1 MTAFSLSHYAGAVLN
16 TKKEHSYFRYFETN
30 TRELIHPQQTC
41 FIAIKG
47 KQFDGHN
54 FILQAFEKGVH
65 NFVVQKEE
73 VVKTLPVNYIVV
85 ENSIDFFQECV
96 AEYRKQFNI
105 PVIGITGSNG
115 KTIVKE
121 WLCDVLQAL
130 YKVTKSPKSYNSQ
143 IGVPLSVQE
152 LSTNTEIAVFE
163 AGISEKNEM
172 QKLAK
177 IIQPT
182 LAVLTNIGTAHQENF
197 DTYQEKL
204 FEKLSLSQHS
214 EVLFYYADDF
224 LQENIP
230 QYPHLPQKIISTGT
244 NENCVVRI
252 THIHTGVTHSECTLT
267 FQQKTYIFQI
277 PFTDEVSIKN
287 ASLVIAICLYLNIPA
302 EILQR
307 ELLDLQPVSM
317 RLEWITAHPSIT
329 ILNDTYSS
337 DLVSIRQAV
346 QTLLQ
351 SKGNPRKIAVLT
363 DLDYKSADVKQVHQE
378 VIRFLQSIAI
388 DKVFLAGTHF
398 FDLKPELQDPRFEF
412 YASVQDLEEHL
423 PIQDLYNS
431 VVLLKGARKYSLEQ
445 FIPKITESAHPTYL
459 KINLNALA
467 DNIRYFRR
475 LINPETKIMAMVK
488 AFSYGGGTWEIAQE
502 LAYQQVD
509 YLAVAYTDEA
519 VFLRKK
525 GIRIPILV
533 MNAIPQD
540 IQRCIDC
547 DIEVQIHCFEQLE
560 QFSTII
566 DVKKPLSVHLKTD
579 TGMHR
584 LGFLPQQFGQV
595 LDFLQNKKTQ
605 FEVKGILTH
614 LAAADNPEHDAYTQK
629 QIEIFSSLVA
639 LCKQFYPDVLA
650 HALNTSGV
658 LRFKHAQ
665 CNMVRLGIGMY
676 GISPTLQEYGFEEI
690 MSLHSKIVAIQ
701 QYQEIVSIG
710 YNRSEYTKQ
719 KNSKIAT
726 LPIGYGD
733 GISRR
738 WSNGNGKVLVKG
750 QFAPVVGRVC
760 MDMMMIDVSHIPD
773 VKVGDEA
780 VLIGKQ
786 GAHQIKANEI
796 AQWCDTIGYEVVT
809 TINQRVKRV
818 YVKE

>member
-65 NFVVQKEE
+65 SFVVQKEE

-378 VIRFLQSIAI
+378 VIRFLQSTAI

-431 VVLLKGARKYSLEQ
+431 VVLLKGARKYNLEQ

-525 GIRIPILV
+525 GIQIPVLV

-540 IQRCIDC
+540 IQRCIEY

-566 DVKKPLSVHLKTD
+566 DAKKPLSVHLKTD

-614 LAAADNPEHDAYTQK
+614 LAAADNPEHDDYTHQ
-629 QIEIFSSLVA
+629 QLSSFSKIVEQ
-639 LCKQFYPDVLA
+639 CKTLYPDALA

-658 LRFKHAQ
+658 LRFKDAQ
-665 CNMVRLGIGMY
+665 FDMARLGIGMY
-676 GISPTLQEYGFEEI
+676 GIAPTLQEYGFEEI

-750 QFAPVVGRVC
+750 QFAPVIGRVC

-786 GAHQIKANEI
+786 GAHQIKANEV
-796 AQWCDTIGYEVVT
+796 AQWCGTIGYEVVT
-809 TINQRVKRV
+809 SINQRVKRL
-818 YVKE
+818 YIKE